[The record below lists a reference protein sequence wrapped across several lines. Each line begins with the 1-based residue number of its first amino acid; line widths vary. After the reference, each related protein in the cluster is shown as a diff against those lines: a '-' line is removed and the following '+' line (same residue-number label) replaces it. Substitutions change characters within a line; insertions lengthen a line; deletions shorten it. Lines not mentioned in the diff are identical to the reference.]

1 MDERI
6 SKMKLE
12 EKAKMLCGY
21 KTMNTYPIE
30 ELRIPS
36 LHLSDGPN
44 GVRME
49 DKNGDSLNGIAASL
63 PATCFPT
70 GVNLAS
76 TWDKKLLYK
85 VGQTIGKECNYYNIN
100 VILGPAIN
108 IKRNPKCGRNFE
120 YYSEDPILS
129 GYLASEFV
137 KGVQSRNV
145 AACLKHFA
153 CNNNEKYRFTG
164 DSIVDKRALNEIY
177 LKPFEIAVKKSSPWS
192 IMNSYN
198 KINGI
203 HASENAWLLNE
214 TLREKWGFDG
224 LVMTDWG
231 GIVSRVEGLKNGT
244 DLEMPGMV
252 KYNINS
258 IIEGVNNNSLD
269 EKIVDKSV
277 DRILK
282 LIERTRNY
290 QGEFNFID
298 NYNFAIEVAKSSGV
312 LLKNN
317 NDILPLN
324 KKQRVAIVGGLFEE
338 MRYQGSGS
346 SLLNPYKLSYHKDS
360 LDKRNIN
367 YEYIQ
372 GYVASEIEVD
382 EKKENEALE
391 KIKNFDT
398 IVLYVGQND
407 YVESE
412 GFDRESVTLS
422 NNQLSLLEKIISLKK
437 KLIVVLFGGAMIELP
452 FIDNVDALL
461 YMGLAGEGIGEA
473 TTSLLYGEIS
483 PSGRLAETWP
493 LSYNDVVFG
502 NEFISSPNEVYKESI
517 FVGYRYYN
525 SLDIKVRFPFG
536 FGLSYSK
543 FEYSDFLLKEDD
555 TNITIIGKVK
565 NIGNYKSSEVIQVYT
580 SKKNSKIYRPKKEL
594 KGFEKVYLDINEE
607 KEIEIVIS
615 KEDLM
620 IFNTKDNQFCLENGE
635 YDIIVSKNID
645 EEIQTLKLNLDE
657 KELEEDD
664 ELTKKYYHQLD
675 NLSKLTNE
683 EFSRISNCK
692 IIPYI
697 FNKKPYTFETPI
709 GEFDSFIGKIFKNA
723 LCGVG
728 LRQYKK
734 VCKMKDGPEKERK
747 KKAGLFVYKLM
758 PNNSIRSLCYSSS
771 GKLPYRVASALV
783 DFVNGH
789 FFKGIKKLI
798 RTKK

>member
-30 ELRIPS
+30 ELYIPS
-36 LHLSDGPN
+36 LQLSDGPN

-85 VGQTIGKECNYYNIN
+85 VGQAIGKECNYYNIN

-338 MRYQGSGS
+338 MRYQGSCS

-382 EKKENEALE
+382 E
-391 KIKNFDT
+391 
-398 IVLYVGQND
+398 
-407 YVESE
+407 
-412 GFDRESVTLS
+412 
-422 NNQLSLLEKIISLKK
+422 
-437 KLIVVLFGGAMIELP
+437 
-452 FIDNVDALL
+452 
-461 YMGLAGEGIGEA
+461 
-473 TTSLLYGEIS
+473 
-483 PSGRLAETWP
+483 
-493 LSYNDVVFG
+493 
-502 NEFISSPNEVYKESI
+502 
-517 FVGYRYYN
+517 
-525 SLDIKVRFPFG
+525 
-536 FGLSYSK
+536 
-543 FEYSDFLLKEDD
+543 
-555 TNITIIGKVK
+555 
-565 NIGNYKSSEVIQVYT
+565 
-580 SKKNSKIYRPKKEL
+580 
-594 KGFEKVYLDINEE
+594 
-607 KEIEIVIS
+607 
-615 KEDLM
+615 
-620 IFNTKDNQFCLENGE
+620 
-635 YDIIVSKNID
+635 
-645 EEIQTLKLNLDE
+645 
-657 KELEEDD
+657 
-664 ELTKKYYHQLD
+664 
-675 NLSKLTNE
+675 
-683 EFSRISNCK
+683 
-692 IIPYI
+692 
-697 FNKKPYTFETPI
+697 
-709 GEFDSFIGKIFKNA
+709 
-723 LCGVG
+723 
-728 LRQYKK
+728 
-734 VCKMKDGPEKERK
+734 
-747 KKAGLFVYKLM
+747 
-758 PNNSIRSLCYSSS
+758 
-771 GKLPYRVASALV
+771 
-783 DFVNGH
+783 
-789 FFKGIKKLI
+789 
-798 RTKK
+798 

>member
-12 EKAKMLCGY
+12 EKAKLLCGY

-30 ELRIPS
+30 ELHIPS
-36 LHLSDGPN
+36 LQLSDGPN

-108 IKRNPKCGRNFE
+108 IKRNPRCGRNFE

-203 HASENAWLLNE
+203 HASENAWLLNK
-214 TLREKWGFDG
+214 TLRDKWGFDG

-252 KYNINS
+252 KHNINS

-290 QGEFNFID
+290 QDEFNFID

-360 LDKRNIN
+360 LDIRNIN

-645 EEIQTLKLNLDE
+645 EEIQTLKLNLDG

-734 VCKMKDGPEKERK
+734 ACKMKDGPEKERK

-771 GKLPYRVASALV
+771 GKLPYRVASVLV

-789 FFKGIKKLI
+789 FFKGIKTLI

>member
-129 GYLASEFV
+129 GYLASELV

-203 HASENAWLLNE
+203 HASENAWLLNK
-214 TLREKWGFDG
+214 TLRDKWGFDG

-252 KYNINS
+252 KHNINS

-360 LDKRNIN
+360 LDIRNIN

-645 EEIQTLKLNLDE
+645 EKIQTLKLNLDG

-734 VCKMKDGPEKERK
+734 ACKMKDGPEKERK

>member
-12 EKAKMLCGY
+12 EKAKLLCGY

-30 ELRIPS
+30 ELHIPS
-36 LHLSDGPN
+36 LQLSDGPN

-49 DKNGDSLNGIAASL
+49 DKNGDSLNGIASSL

-214 TLREKWGFDG
+214 TLRDKWGFDG

-252 KYNINS
+252 KHNINS

-483 PSGRLAETWP
+483 PSGRLAETWT
-493 LSYNDVVFG
+493 LSYNDVVFE

-555 TNITIIGKVK
+555 ANITIIGKVK

-580 SKKNSKIYRPKKEL
+580 SKRNSKIYRPKKEL
-594 KGFEKVYLDINEE
+594 KGFEKFYLDINEE

-645 EEIQTLKLNLDE
+645 EEIQTLKLNLDG

-664 ELTKKYYHQLD
+664 ELAKKYYHQLD

-723 LCGVG
+723 LCKVG
-728 LRQYKK
+728 LWQYKK
-734 VCKMKDGPEKERK
+734 ACKMKDGPEKERK

-771 GKLPYRVASALV
+771 GKLPYRVAIALV
-783 DFVNGH
+783 DFVNEH

>member
-1 MDERI
+1 
-6 SKMKLE
+6 
-12 EKAKMLCGY
+12 
-21 KTMNTYPIE
+21 
-30 ELRIPS
+30 
-36 LHLSDGPN
+36 
-44 GVRME
+44 ME

-164 DSIVDKRALNEIY
+164 DSIVDKRAFNEIY
-177 LKPFEIAVKKSSPWS
+177 LKPFQIAVKKSSPWS

-214 TLREKWGFDG
+214 TLRDKWGFDG

-269 EKIVDKSV
+269 EKIVDNSV

-282 LIERTRNY
+282 LIERTKNY

-324 KKQRVAIVGGLFEE
+324 KKQRVAVVGGLFEE

-422 NNQLSLLEKIISLKK
+422 NNQLSLLKKIISLKK
-437 KLIVVLFGGAMIELP
+437 KLVVVLFGGAMIELP

-645 EEIQTLKLNLDE
+645 EEIQTLKLNLDG

-709 GEFDSFIGKIFKNA
+709 GEFDSFIGKFFKNA

-734 VCKMKDGPEKERK
+734 ACKMKDGPEKERK

-771 GKLPYRVASALV
+771 GKLPYRVAIALV

>member
-594 KGFEKVYLDINEE
+594 KGFEKIYLDINEE

-645 EEIQTLKLNLDE
+645 EKIQTLKLNLDG

-734 VCKMKDGPEKERK
+734 ACKMKDGSEKERK

-771 GKLPYRVASALV
+771 GKLPYRVAIALV